1 MKRINWLFTLLLS
14 VCVLHAEENVEVK
27 VSQYKYAGPFEVR
40 RPVLADS
47 LNVDGKA
54 YEEKGLLKSSLA
66 FDEVL
71 KHAATLYADT
81 TDSISF
87 TGPDK
92 KNALHVLSFYLNSD
106 RYVKGTLSVSAS
118 GSYEVY
124 VDNKPVSN
132 SSELTMEP
140 RCYQVIVK
148 YLTTAKD
155 TCPISLKTTFKSKQ
169 KANVSVSLEAEK
181 SYGVRDIIEGKD
193 FRGVSLS
200 PNGKYVLVRYTERL
214 PEGKSQS
221 FTQLMETATGR
232 IILQDKGFINSAGWM
247 PVSNKL
253 YYTRTGAKGTE
264 LVSVDP
270 VNFQERILAENLPK
284 GSFRFA
290 PDETFLLFT
299 IEEEG
304 PKEGTDVVR
313 IFEPQDRLPGFRNRS
328 FIWRYD
334 LASGLFEQI
343 TYGHNTTS
351 INDVSADS
359 RYVLFG
365 TSERVYTSRPFS
377 RSSLYILDLHTMSVD
392 TLWEKASYI
401 GRAAFS
407 KDGKQLLVNGSG
419 DTFGGI
425 GLNIKEGQ
433 ISNSYD
439 RQLFLYDIASKQVK
453 ALTKDFD
460 PSVSAA
466 IWNKYDGMIYI
477 LAEDKDYRR
486 LFVCNPS
493 NGQIKQLETSEDVV
507 SSFSLALTAPV
518 MYYYGQSVSNANRLY
533 SYDFKKN
540 KSSLAYDL
548 SAEKL
553 TDITFGDVHDWSF
566 VSDDGTT
573 IRGRYYLPPGF
584 DVMKKYPLVVYYY
597 GGTSPTDRTLEQR
610 YSMHMYA
617 SQGYVVYTLN
627 PSGTTG
633 FGQEFAARHVNA
645 WGKVTADEI
654 IKGTELFCREHP
666 FVDKKKIGC
675 IGASYGG
682 FMTQYLQT
690 RTDLFAAAVSH
701 AGISAL
707 SSYWGEGYWG
717 YGYSSVANADSYP
730 WNNRELFV
738 EQSPLFNADKINTPL
753 LLLHGGVDTNVPIG
767 ESIQMFNALKLLGKT
782 VEFIRVEGE
791 NHGIT
796 SYKKRIAW
804 QNSIFAWFAK
814 WLRDEPE
821 WWEALYPERTL

>member
-1 MKRINWLFTLLLS
+1 MKRISLLLS
-14 VCVLHAEENVEVK
+14 LLLSACMLYAEEETK
-27 VSQYKYAGPFEVR
+27 VSQYMYAGPFEVR
-40 RPVLADS
+40 KPIIADS
-47 LNVDGKA
+47 LNVNGKA
-54 YEEKGLLKSSLA
+54 YEDKNLLKSSLA

-71 KHAATLYADT
+71 KKATILHADT

-87 TGPDK
+87 SGLEK
-92 KNALHVLSFYLNSD
+92 KNALHVLSFYLSSD
-106 RYVKGTLSVSAS
+106 RYVKGTLNVSAS

-124 VDNKPVSN
+124 VDNQLVSN
-132 SSELTMEP
+132 SSELTMEA
-140 RCYQVIVK
+140 RCYQVVIK
-148 YLTTAKD
+148 YLTTEKD
-155 TCPISLKTTFKSKQ
+155 TCPVSLKTTFKSKQ
-169 KANVSVSLEAEK
+169 EAGIGVLLAPEIH
-181 SYGVRDIIEGKD
+181 YGLTNIIEGKD

-200 PNGKYVLVRYTERL
+200 PNGKYVLIRYTERL
-214 PEGKSQS
+214 PEGKSEQY
-221 FTQLMETATGR
+221 TQLTETATGR
-232 IILQDKGFINSAGWM
+232 ILIQDKGFINSARWM
-247 PVSNKL
+247 PASNKL

-264 LVSVDP
+264 LVIVDP
-270 VNFQERILAENLPK
+270 ANFQETILADNLPK
-284 GSFRFA
+284 GNFSFA
-290 PDETFLLFT
+290 PDETFLLYS

-304 PKEGTDVVR
+304 PKEGADVVR
-313 IFEPQDRLPGFRNRS
+313 ILDPQDRLPGFRNRS

-334 LASGLFEQI
+334 LSSGLFEQL
-343 TYGHNTTS
+343 TYGHNSTS

-365 TSERVYTSRPFS
+365 TSERIYTSRPFS
-377 RSSLYILDLHTMSVD
+377 RSSLYILDLHTMAVD
-392 TLWEKASYI
+392 TVWESASYI
-401 GRAAFS
+401 GRAVFS

-439 RQLFLYDIASKQVK
+439 RQLFLYDLESKQVK

-466 IWNKYDGMIYI
+466 VWSKYDGMIYM
-477 LAEDKDYRR
+477 LAENKDYRR
-486 LFVCNPS
+486 MYICNPS
-493 NGQIKQLETSEDVV
+493 NAQIKELDIAEDVI
-507 SSFSLALTAPV
+507 SSFSIALTAPV

-533 SYDFKKN
+533 SYDLKKN
-540 KSSLAYDL
+540 KNSLVYDL

-553 TDITFGDVHDWSF
+553 KDVTFGAVHDWSF

-573 IRGRYYLPPGF
+573 IQGRYYLPPHF
-584 DVMKKYPLVVYYY
+584 DVTKKYPMIVYYY

-654 IKGTELFCREHP
+654 IKGTELFCKEHP
-666 FVDKKKIGC
+666 FVNEKKIGC

-690 RTDLFAAAVSH
+690 RTGLFAAAVSH

-730 WNNRELFV
+730 WNNWELFV

-791 NHGIT
+791 NHGIVG
-796 SYKKRIAW
+796 YKKRIAW
-804 QNSIFAWFAK
+804 QNSIFAWFSK